1 MRAPI
6 LVLKLTAFA
15 FLAFGLVGLAY
26 PELVV
31 GPAGVLLTVPSARA
45 EIRAFYGGLELGFG
59 LFLWAGALRPDLRI
73 AATLAATCSL
83 FGLVLARTFGLMAE
97 QFVNG
102 LHVGMGTLE
111 LVGAAL
117 NLWAYTRLSRGL
129 KSRREVSERNAA

>member
-1 MRAPI
+1 M
-6 LVLKLTAFA
+6 
-15 FLAFGLVGLAY
+15 GLAY

-97 QFVNG
+97 QFV
-102 LHVGMGTLE
+102 TLE
-111 LVGAAL
+111 LAGAVM
-117 NLWAYTRLSRGL
+117 NLWAYTRLSRAHRG
-129 KSRREVSERNAA
+129 SREAAERKAA